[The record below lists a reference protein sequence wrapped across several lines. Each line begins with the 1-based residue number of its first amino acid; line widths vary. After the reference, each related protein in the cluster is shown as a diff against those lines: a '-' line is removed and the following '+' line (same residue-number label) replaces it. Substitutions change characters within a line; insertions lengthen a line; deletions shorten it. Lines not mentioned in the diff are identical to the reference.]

1 VGVEWNGLLGLSEF
15 VALISLICAE
25 CPAVRDQLCVK
36 WQVEIERGK
45 TLHIV
50 VLAKGDLNKQG
61 EREVFFELN
70 GQMRTMLVKDKEA
83 LKVVYQWLSSVS
95 PSRVLVDSLFIVIN
109 DQKFM
114 FRSLFCRNYVITMV
128 RKFFTL

>member
-1 VGVEWNGLLGLSEF
+1 MH
-15 VALISLICAE
+15 
-25 CPAVRDQLCVK
+25 DQLCVK

-83 LKVVYQWLSSVS
+83 LKVVYQCLSPVRLSKLSVDILIN
-95 PSRVLVDSLFIVIN
+95 VHKVI
-109 DQKFM
+109 
-114 FRSLFCRNYVITMV
+114 FRSLFCRNYDMTMIV
-128 RKFFTL
+128 KNCLLFLNFKV

>member
-1 VGVEWNGLLGLSEF
+1 VTS
-15 VALISLICAE
+15 
-25 CPAVRDQLCVK
+25 
-36 WQVEIERGK
+36 QVEIERGK

-83 LKVVYQWLSSVS
+83 LKVSHSSFPRNSQWICVCS
-95 PSRVLVDSLFIVIN
+95 
-109 DQKFM
+109 
-114 FRSLFCRNYVITMV
+114 C
-128 RKFFTL
+128 

>member
-1 VGVEWNGLLGLSEF
+1 VMSLVQNLLQY
-15 VALISLICAE
+15 VTCIC
-25 CPAVRDQLCVK
+25 CVK
-36 WQVEIERGK
+36 SQVEIERGK

-83 LKVVYQWLSSVS
+83 LKVSHSMLSMK
-95 PSRVLVDSLFIVIN
+95 LTVDMCL
-109 DQKFM
+109 
-114 FRSLFCRNYVITMV
+114 
-128 RKFFTL
+128 

>member
-1 VGVEWNGLLGLSEF
+1 MH
-15 VALISLICAE
+15 
-25 CPAVRDQLCVK
+25 DQLCVK

-70 GQMRTMLVKDKEA
+70 GQMRTMLVKDREA
-83 LKVVYQWLSSVS
+83 LKVVYQWLSSVH
-95 PSRVLVDSLFIVIN
+95 PSRVLVDSFL
-109 DQKFM
+109 
-114 FRSLFCRNYVITMV
+114 RSLMTRNSCIEVCSVGIMS
-128 RKFFTL
+128 

>member
-1 VGVEWNGLLGLSEF
+1 ME
-15 VALISLICAE
+15 
-25 CPAVRDQLCVK
+25 

-70 GQMRTMLVKDKEA
+70 GHMRTVLVRDKEGM
-83 LKVVYQWLSSVS
+83 KVSS
-95 PSRVLVDSLFIVIN
+95 
-109 DQKFM
+109 
-114 FRSLFCRNYVITMV
+114 
-128 RKFFTL
+128 

>member
-1 VGVEWNGLLGLSEF
+1 MCE
-15 VALISLICAE
+15 
-25 CPAVRDQLCVK
+25 

-50 VLAKGDLNKQG
+50 VLAKGDVNKHG

-83 LKVVYQWLSSVS
+83 MKVFY
-95 PSRVLVDSLFIVIN
+95 
-109 DQKFM
+109 
-114 FRSLFCRNYVITMV
+114 
-128 RKFFTL
+128 

>member
-1 VGVEWNGLLGLSEF
+1 MK
-15 VALISLICAE
+15 
-25 CPAVRDQLCVK
+25 R
-36 WQVEIERGK
+36 QVEIERGK

-83 LKVVYQWLSSVS
+83 MKVFLLTAVS
-95 PSRVLVDSLFIVIN
+95 GAYCRYLNMFVAVIIC
-109 DQKFM
+109 KF
-114 FRSLFCRNYVITMV
+114 
-128 RKFFTL
+128 